1 MVAIKPS
8 ISNFSTRILFST
20 PTDAPTNRASRNGK
34 YKEGITICLC
44 NCCDQTTSVVCRDGR
59 SILPDASRKVRGTAI
74 IALKLDVLKISRIL
88 LILRNDGFTIIAT
101 ITRTTSGSITLI
113 SFNLKKS
120 FLFNEG
126 FFFSIIFSFFG
137 SILCRNFWYK
147 NTPAVRRGH
156 HLRKHRK
163 TVLSEAYFFLLV

>member
-20 PTDAPTNRASRNGK
+20 PTDAPTNRASRMENTRGTPFVSA
-34 YKEGITICLC
+34 IAAIRPP
-44 NCCDQTTSVVCRDGR
+44 SVVVAAMER

-113 SFNLKKS
+113 SL
-120 FLFNEG
+120 
-126 FFFSIIFSFFG
+126 I
-137 SILCRNFWYK
+137 
-147 NTPAVRRGH
+147 
-156 HLRKHRK
+156 
-163 TVLSEAYFFLLV
+163 